1 MRCIYV
7 DRLDDGQISV
17 RIYAGISK
25 PKTRL
30 FGDRDEAVK
39 FAESRM
45 GQKGMV
51 LDTTLMSAEQL
62 AAHNAREARAEA
74 IVKAANEAAEPKGE

>member
-1 MRCIYV
+1 M
-7 DRLDDGQISV
+7 
-17 RIYAGISK
+17 
-25 PKTRL
+25 
-30 FGDRDEAVK
+30 K

-62 AAHNAREARAEA
+62 AAHKPREARSEA
-74 IVKAANEAAEPKGE
+74 IVKAAIEAAEPKGE